1 MKYVFYR
8 QLGRLF
14 ETVGINIG
22 DNDDIAFLLGYE
34 DTTSFLRA
42 FSTWTGQ
49 TVTEYKKR

>member
-1 MKYVFYR
+1 MKYIFY
-8 QLGRLF
+8 Q
-14 ETVGINIG
+14 
-22 DNDDIAFLLGYE
+22 